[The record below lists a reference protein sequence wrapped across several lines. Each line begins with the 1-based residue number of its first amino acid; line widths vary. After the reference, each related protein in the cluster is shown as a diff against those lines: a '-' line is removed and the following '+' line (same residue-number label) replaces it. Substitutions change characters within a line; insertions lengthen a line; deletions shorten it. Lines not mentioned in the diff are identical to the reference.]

1 MPSPRPRSPAGG
13 VDVLPSHLLGL
24 AFEQPPSGVGPAALA
39 SVNETLL
46 VGTGFVPLQQ
56 PPSGAVSW

>member
-1 MPSPRPRSPAGG
+1 MPSPLPRSPAVG
-13 VDVLPSHLLGL
+13 VDMLPSHLLGL
-24 AFEQPPSGVGPAALA
+24 VFEQPPSGVGPDAPA

-46 VGTGFVPLQQ
+46 LGTGFVPLQQ